1 MFFSASWGFS
11 AKGSMPGRRSGEMRS
26 IDKHVLS

>member
-11 AKGSMPGRRSGEMRS
+11 AKGGMPGRRCGEMRS